1 VPPPTPSITI
11 SGPISGTTSGPTSGP
26 VAAERE
32 LLRLAREVA
41 EVVRATSSTSPVR
54 AALET
59 VARAY
64 EPGNPLPPAL
74 VEVSRDALRGMAAPL
89 GIAWAQEQV
98 RLALEEALAQ
108 EVARGRARGDLPL
121 GTLAWLFCAACA
133 ATTHES
139 AGAVSERIDALMALI
154 EPHAGRPGTAGDA

>member
-1 VPPPTPSITI
+1 MGTPGVPAPTPPITT
-11 SGPISGTTSGPTSGP
+11 PITTSVP

-41 EVVRATSSTSPVR
+41 EVIRVTSATSPVR

-64 EPGNPLPPAL
+64 ESGNPLPPAL
-74 VEVSRDALRGMAAPL
+74 VEVSRDALRGTAAPL
-89 GIAWAQEQV
+89 GIAWAHEQV

-121 GTLAWLFCAACA
+121 DTLAWLFCAACA

-139 AGAVSERIDALMALI
+139 AGAVAERIDALMALI
-154 EPHAGRPGTAGDA
+154 EPHARRPGTAGDV